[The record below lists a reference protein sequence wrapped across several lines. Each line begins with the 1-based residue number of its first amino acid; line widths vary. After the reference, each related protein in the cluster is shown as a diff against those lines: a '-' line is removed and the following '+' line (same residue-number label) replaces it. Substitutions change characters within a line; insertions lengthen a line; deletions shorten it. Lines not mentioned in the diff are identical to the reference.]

1 MSATALSSGVSP
13 LAGLLAFAQG
23 LAASGG
29 AAGGLSVGLSGS
41 AALLLFLAGAV
52 AAAINSVAGGGSLVS
67 FPMLV
72 LLGVPPVQANATN
85 SAALSPGSLSAALG
99 IYSSLGPG
107 RRDLWRL
114 LPTTVLGAA
123 LGAWLLCHTS
133 ARLFNLVVPPL
144 LLLAT
149 VLLWQRPR
157 LSRFVT
163 ERGARGA
170 AQTRQP
176 AGGGASLWL
185 AALVQL
191 LISVYGGYFGA
202 GMGIL
207 MLAAFSL
214 LLPGDTHQINAVR
227 NWLAFVINAVAALLL
242 LSRGLVLLWPGLAL
256 MAGALCGGFFAA
268 RLSRRIPA
276 QTLHRGVVLL
286 GFFLTL
292 WFSAQALRSL

>member
-29 AAGGLSVGLSGS
+29 AAGGLSVS

-107 RRDLWRL
+107 CRDLWRL

-214 LLPGDTHQINAVR
+214 LLTGDTHQINAVR

>member
-1 MSATALSSGVSP
+1 MSVTALSSGVSP